1 MTKKFVL
8 PVFAVIAA
16 LAIVFG
22 MSAFQ
27 IDKKVVEEP
36 VLDYYFEFNPLLTPS
51 EGNVEAPGSW
61 SQVSNAGTCNQ
72 SLTRPCR
79 IKVPA
84 SATDDNGP
92 GNPRT
97 LKSTASI
104 VAAHSTGGMY
114 YVQEDGDITEAYNRS
129 N

>member
-1 MTKKFVL
+1 MTKKGIL

-16 LAIVFG
+16 LAFG
-22 MSAFQ
+22 IAASAFQ
-27 IDKKVVEEP
+27 SDKKVVTEP

-61 SQVSNAGTCNQ
+61 IEVADAGTCDQ
-72 SLTRPCR
+72 DLERPCR

-84 SATDDNGP
+84 SATDDHGT

-104 VAAHSTGGMY
+104 TANPSTGGMY
-114 YVQEDGDITEAYNRS
+114 YVIQAGDVQAAYNRS